1 MIEVRTVA
9 EVDQAAVDELLGR
22 HFRPAKAAFLREH
35 GTWWHRGD
43 ENRWVLLEGGEVLGY
58 CAVIPT
64 RIAVGGEPVDASWW
78 VDLVIDPAAR
88 GRKLQR
94 HFDDLIRSRP
104 LTLGFP
110 NALAA
115 AIHRRHG
122 WGVREDLQ
130 VRLLVLDASQ
140 FLAARSMPRWQHL
153 LLGPPLVLG
162 AFCFGGGGAVVGD
175 YSVDPLDEGH
185 LADLAR
191 LAAESRAARPLEVAT
206 WHDASTLRWRYLEA
220 PWSSEHF
227 VVRSRQAAAILRI
240 VEGSGRVARILE
252 CWFGDG
258 TEDSSLYAACVG
270 AARSLGAHQ
279 LTVLAPVV
287 ARGRAAGRAGLLLR
301 ARGRFCWYTT
311 NSSLATS
318 IDQATHLWT
327 LGDSDHDEP

>member
-1 MIEVRTVA
+1 MIEVCTVA
-9 EVDQAAVDELLGR
+9 EVDKAVVDDFFGR

-43 ENRWVLLEGGEVLGY
+43 DHRWVLLEDGEILGY
-58 CAVIPT
+58 CAVIPS

-130 VRLLVLDASQ
+130 VRLLVLDAAA
-140 FLAARSMPRWQHL
+140 FLAARRMPLWRRL
-153 LLGPPLVLG
+153 LLRPPLALG
-162 AFCFGGGGAVVGD
+162 ALIFRGRGAASGA
-175 YSVDPLDEGH
+175 YSVEPLEQRH
-185 LADLAR
+185 LADLEA
-191 LAAESRAARPLEVAT
+191 LAARSRAARPNAVAT
-206 WHDASTLRWRYLEA
+206 WHDAATLGWRYLEA
-220 PWSSEHF
+220 PWGSEHF
-227 VVRSRQAAAILRI
+227 VVRSPDAAAIVRI

-252 CWFGDG
+252 SWFGDG
-258 TEDSSLYAACVG
+258 VEDPRLYAACVW
-270 AARSLGAHQ
+270 AARSVGAYQ
-279 LTVLAPVV
+279 ATMLAPAV
-287 ARGRAAGRAGLLLR
+287 ARGRAAGRAGLALR
-301 ARGRFCWYTT
+301 ARSRFCWYTT
-311 NSSLATS
+311 NTVLASS